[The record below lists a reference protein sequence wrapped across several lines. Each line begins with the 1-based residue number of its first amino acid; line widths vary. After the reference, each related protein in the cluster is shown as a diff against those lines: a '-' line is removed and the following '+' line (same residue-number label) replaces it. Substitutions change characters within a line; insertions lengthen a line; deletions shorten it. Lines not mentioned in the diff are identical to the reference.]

1 MRNNRRKRCVDCNSI
16 NTKRNGFTDYGIRKF
31 ICKDCGHYFLENFLR
46 HRAKYIDLNDE
57 IMKLRKKGL
66 AIRKIADQL
75 GCAKRTVDLR
85 LKSLKLKRGKR
96 RG

>member
-1 MRNNRRKRCVDCNSI
+1 MKNRRKRCVDCGSI
-16 NTKRNGFTDYGIRKF
+16 NTKINGFTDYKIRKF

-46 HRAKYIDLNDE
+46 HRAKYRDLNDD
-57 IMKLRKKGL
+57 ILRLRKKGL

-85 LKSLKLKRGKR
+85 LKTLKGKKRG
-96 RG
+96 